1 MQYGTA
7 LDTVSGRSVYRLIH
21 LENSIQ
27 KAFRSKHAS
36 KTDAADM
43 SSIIN
48 ISVTCS
54 VRQ

>member
-7 LDTVSGRSVYRLIH
+7 LETVSRHSVYRLIY
-21 LENSIQ
+21 LESSIK
-27 KAFRSKHAS
+27 KAFRRKHAS